1 MPASRSGVYHNLR
14 ESPWRYEHNGMVFH
28 FASKKH
34 YDNFAAKLVA
44 SVEKMDAEMERR
56 CGVKVDMSTI
66 AAFHLYTRCE
76 PFGFYVEAGGA
87 AAGDAAEVAVGPGP
101 VDLG

>member
-14 ESPWRYEHNGMVFH
+14 ESPWRYAHNGVVFH

-44 SVEKMDAEMERR
+44 SVEKMDAEMARR
-56 CGVKVDMSTI
+56 CGVKVDMSTV
-66 AAFHLYTRCE
+66 AAFHLYPRCE
-76 PFGFYVEAGGA
+76 PFGFYVET
-87 AAGDAAEVAVGPGP
+87 GDGPAAEASAVGIGPGA
-101 VDLG
+101 VDVG